1 MATINFCWYHI
12 ISSINWR
19 VFLITLDTDMSTL
32 INEVDKRLAVEVTET
47 GAVCGQETLAYQ
59 VQNNDLN
66 KFSLSQAIK
75 SL

>member
-1 MATINFCWYHI
+1 
-12 ISSINWR
+12 
-19 VFLITLDTDMSTL
+19 MSTL

-47 GAVCGQETLAYQ
+47 GAVCGQEILAYQ

-66 KFSLSQAIK
+66 KFSLRQAIK